1 MALISIYTIA
11 PSFTLTQPK
20 ATSIAFAGCKAMF
33 GAAEAVYSAR
43 TFRIP
48 KPVEPTWYYVTV
60 DDDQQSG
67 DDGSRALRA
76 TCQASHTL
84 AGLPGRTYVG
94 AILALPGG
102 GAWRVLPGGWPAP
115 PSFQVGP

>member
-1 MALISIYTIA
+1 MPPESMYTIE
-11 PSFTLTQPK
+11 PFFTLTQPK
-20 ATSIAFAGCKAMF
+20 ATSIVFAGCKVNF

-48 KPVEPTWYYVTV
+48 KPVSPIWYFVV
-60 DDDQQSG
+60 IADHEQSG
-67 DDGSRALRA
+67 DDGTRVLRA
-76 TCQASHTL
+76 TCQAAHTL

-94 AILALPGG
+94 AILALPKG

-115 PSFQVGP
+115 PSFRVGP

>member
-1 MALISIYTIA
+1 MYTND
-11 PSFTLTQPK
+11 PPYSLSQPK
-20 ATSIAFAGCKAMF
+20 PTAIVFAGCKVNF

-48 KPVEPTWYYVTV
+48 KPVEAVWYYVV
-60 DDDQQSG
+60 IQDDQQIG
-67 DDGSRALRA
+67 DDGTRVLRA
-76 TCQASHTL
+76 TCQAAHTL

-102 GAWRVLPGGWPAP
+102 HSTRVLPGGWPAP
-115 PSFQVGP
+115 PSFRVGP